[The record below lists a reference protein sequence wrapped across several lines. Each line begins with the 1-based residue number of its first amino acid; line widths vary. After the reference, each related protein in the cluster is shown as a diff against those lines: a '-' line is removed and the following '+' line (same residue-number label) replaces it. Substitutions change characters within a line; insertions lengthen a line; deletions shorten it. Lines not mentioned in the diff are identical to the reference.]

1 MQSGPGYGPA
11 AGEEKDAGVRSLID
25 VNGLA
30 YRMTPG
36 MSVATSRI
44 TREWDALRGSYNPGE
59 IMSFAISSGA
69 AYVDPDNSYLKF
81 TINLTVPD
89 DGQSAFYR
97 LYWGDDENG
106 RQTALNLFQDMRL
119 THSSGYEIDRVN
131 RGFAPYKYAQLAYT
145 KDQQWWDTYGSLMR
159 GFQVGTGSLDINNL
173 TVSPANAAHPF
184 FFGADGG
191 RGASQESY
199 LPTQPGLV
207 VGNGH
212 AGSTAPI
219 VQAGRVAN
227 SADFSR
233 MGMLDAFTPF
243 TSVLAE
249 NPRVSSQYTQQI
261 TGFGRERSQPFGFY
275 PTKGTNGNETYPI
288 NPAAGFQVGG
298 TISIDVV
305 LPLSCISGIW
315 DTDMLAP
322 SFLMAGARLDM
333 TLSSLAQA
341 FVFRNAIPILRD
353 SAGAFPADTR
363 KLDISLWKMSI
374 DNPKMVLE
382 TVTFTDAVLRSIS
395 MTSASSGLE
404 LPFVAMHYSQVPMP
418 GSTVSLQVNRGLSRA
433 NMVIV
438 RAYPGV
444 TQTND
449 NTCAQIDSVRAY
461 PIQPA
466 LGANAGGFQV
476 KLGSEFMPNKPIDN
490 FVQLYHAVQ
499 NAFGNWKSD
508 KRNTV
513 TMRDFAG
520 TGQFAGPNGAA
531 KGLFPFAGSLG
542 IFAMTLEKSS
552 TLAQSGSPISA
563 SRDLNVVIG
572 PANTTVWN
580 DGGAPGNGLE
590 ILGAGATQGVTAVN
604 WKGLYL
610 DVYVPYVTLC
620 TVFLD
625 SILIRS

>member
-44 TREWDALRGSYNPGE
+44 TREWDALRGSYGPGE

-81 TINLTVPD
+81 TINLQVPD
-89 DGQSAFYR
+89 DGQSAYYR
-97 LYWGDDENG
+97 LFWGDDENG

-145 KDQQWWDTYGSLMR
+145 KDKQWWDTYGSLMR
-159 GFQVGTGSLDINNL
+159 GFQVGTGTLSGVVV
-173 TVSPANAAHPF
+173 TPATAAHPF

-191 RGASQESY
+191 RGATQESY
-199 LPTQPGLV
+199 VPTQ
-207 VGNGH
+207 VGGVIG
-212 AGSTAPI
+212 ASGTIAPI

-227 SADFSR
+227 TADFSR
-233 MGMLDAFTPF
+233 NAVLDNFTPHVAAGLTPF
-243 TSVLAE
+243 T
-249 NPRVSSQYTQQI
+249 SSQYTQQI
-261 TGFGRERSQPFGFY
+261 TGFSREQNKPFGFL
-275 PTKGTNGNETYPI
+275 PTKGTNGTETYPD
-288 NPAAGFQVGG
+288 NPTPGAAGK
-298 TISIDVV
+298 ISIDVV
-305 LPLSCISGIW
+305 LPLSVISGIW

-341 FVFRNAIPILRD
+341 FVFRNAIPRLRN
-353 SAGAFPADTR
+353 ALGNFPATDPR
-363 KLDISLWKMSI
+363 KLDISSWKMTI

-438 RAYPGV
+438 RAYPGI

-449 NTCAQIDSVRAY
+449 NSCAQIDSVRAY

-466 LGANAGGFQV
+466 LGSNAGGFQV

-520 TGQFAGPNGAA
+520 TGEFAGPNGAFQ
-531 KGLFPFAGSLG
+531 GLFPFAGSLG

-572 PANTTVWN
+572 PCDTSKWN
-580 DGGAPGNGLE
+580 DGGAGGNGLE
-590 ILGAGATQGVTAVN
+590 IIGNTTTGVESVN